1 MPTAATSPATVQQ
14 RLSRSPPST
23 SRTFSSLAASSR
35 SGASKRS
42 ASNSSWR
49 HAAAGAAL
57 TISRST
63 RLYGQPAPPC
73 KTDRSATARAMNS
86 AIESSSTNPA
96 ADPGGNL
103 RAGRGTVLS
112 RLLVVTVVAVCV
124 VHLVGAL
131 VVAGLAAQ
139 SAERQFEDHVS
150 TVMESRAKLMATPLW
165 KMQYENLG
173 SILAELAGD
182 PAIVS
187 ATVVDD
193 TGTVVA
199 RTGKVDA
206 ATWGGVRSAQSVYHD
221 GNIMSVAGRFETPHP
236 AAALSWLGV
245 RGQGRLSLVGVR
257 VV

>member
-1 MPTAATSPATVQQ
+1 
-14 RLSRSPPST
+14 
-23 SRTFSSLAASSR
+23 
-35 SGASKRS
+35 
-42 ASNSSWR
+42 
-49 HAAAGAAL
+49 
-57 TISRST
+57 
-63 RLYGQPAPPC
+63 
-73 KTDRSATARAMNS
+73 MNS

-96 ADPGGNL
+96 ADPGGSV
-103 RAGRGTVLS
+103 RAGRGSVLS

-182 PAIVS
+182 PAILS
-187 ATVVDD
+187 AKVVDD

-206 ATWGGVRSAQSVYHD
+206 ATWGGVRSAQIVYHD
-221 GNIMSVAGRFETPHP
+221 GNIMSVAGRFEMTVSR
-236 AAALSWLGV
+236 ASINVAYWLALKQALLIATLATGAIAMGLWFATQ
-245 RGQGRLSLVGVR
+245 R
-257 VV
+257 